1 MDLATVLV
9 EVADISL
16 DPPRR
21 PWGRAAVPGPGLRC
35 PPYFASLMARCC
47 MNDPEQRPAFA
58 EIAHEVALLDVS
70 SIVDSMLAKANDS
83 LLQETLLHNVV
94 RSSAVVRIPSSFFP
108 ETPRRGLTLTLARLA
123 SAQFPP
129 RVAKALKEG
138 KTVEPEHYSEVTIFF
153 CGERPGATALSPW
166 LIRLASVA
174 V

>member
-108 ETPRRGLTLTLARLA
+108 ETPRHGLTLIPCAPRLA
-123 SAQFPP
+123 AVPASRRQGA
-129 RVAKALKEG
+129 EG
-138 KTVEPEHYSEVTIFF
+138 RKNS
-153 CGERPGATALSPW
+153 GAGTLQRGHH
-166 LIRLASVA
+166 LLLR
-174 V
+174 